1 MGTMLP
7 AGYSSARSL
16 ADVLPSCVAALA
28 GEPNQLKLP
37 EVERAVVIVV
47 DGLGAHP
54 LKARAGHARFLAPR
68 LTRAT
73 TMTSGFPTTTAA
85 ALTSVCTGTT
95 PGRHG
100 MIGYTVLDPQADR
113 VFNQLSGWKGD
124 PDPKTWQRCPTV
136 FESAQADGIAAFAIG
151 PERYRS
157 SSFSAAILSGADYV
171 GAKSIQQRFQAAR
184 RILDAGGRSIS
195 YLYVP
200 ELDIASHAHGWE
212 SDAWLAALEELDAQV
227 STFAQGLRKRDAA
240 LVTADHGVLDV
251 PVTSHVLF
259 DTVPELIEGVRH
271 VAGDP
276 RCLQL
281 HVASDASDAD
291 VHALAARW
299 QDAEG
304 ARSWVATRA
313 QAVAAGWFGPNVDP
327 EVLPRIGDVL
337 VAARGRIAYYDSR
350 TANAQSRAMIG
361 QHGSLTSE
369 ELAVP
374 LIGIGGF
381 G

>member
-1 MGTMLP
+1 MLP

-16 ADVLPSCVAALA
+16 ADVLPSCVAALD
-28 GEPNQLKLP
+28 GRPNPLQLP
-37 EVERAVVIVV
+37 AVERAVVIVV
-47 DGLGAHP
+47 DGLGAHS

-73 TMTSGFPTTTAA
+73 TMTSGFPTTTVA
-85 ALTSVCTGTT
+85 ALTSLCTGTT

-100 MIGYTVLDPQADR
+100 MVGYTVLDPAAGR
-113 VFNQLSGWKGD
+113 VFNQLSGWKGE
-124 PDPKTWQRCPTV
+124 PDPSTWQRCPTV
-136 FESAQADGIAAFAIG
+136 FETAGADGIAAFAVG

-157 SSFSAAILSGADYV
+157 SSFSTAILSGTEYV
-171 GAKSIQQRFQAAR
+171 GAKSIEQRFNAAR
-184 RILDAGGRSIS
+184 RILDQRGRSIC

-200 ELDIASHAHGWE
+200 ELDVAAHARGWE
-212 SDAWLAALEELDAQV
+212 SDAWLATLEELDARV
-227 STFAQGLRKRDAA
+227 STFALGLRRHEAA

-251 PVTSHVLF
+251 PVASHVFF
-259 DTVPELIEGVRH
+259 DTEPDLIDGVRH

-281 HVASDASDAD
+281 HLEPAASDGDAA
-291 VHALAARW
+291 ALAEHW
-299 QDAEG
+299 EQSEG

-313 QAVAAGWFGPNVDP
+313 QAVEAGWFGADVDP

-337 VAARGRIAYYDSR
+337 VAARTRVAYYDSR
-350 TANAQSRAMIG
+350 TASAQSRAMIG
-361 QHGSLTSE
+361 QHGSLTAE
-369 ELAVP
+369 ELVVP

-381 G
+381 E

>member
-16 ADVLPSCVAALA
+16 ADVLPSCVAALH
-28 GEPNQLKLP
+28 GQPNSLQLP
-37 EVERAVVIVV
+37 AVERAVVIVV

-54 LKARAGHARFLAPR
+54 LKARAGHARFLAQR

-85 ALTSVCTGTT
+85 ALTSLCTGTT
-95 PGRHG
+95 PGQHG
-100 MIGYTVLDPQADR
+100 MVGYTVLDPATDR

-124 PDPKTWQRCPTV
+124 PDPSRWQRCPTV
-136 FESAQADGIAAFAIG
+136 FETARADGIAAFAIG

-157 SSFSAAILSGADYV
+157 SSFSAAILSGAEYV
-171 GAKSIQQRFQAAR
+171 GAKSIEQRFSAAR
-184 RILDAGGRSIS
+184 RILDGGGRSIC

-212 SDAWLAALEELDAQV
+212 SDAWLAALEELDARV
-227 STFAQGLRKRDAA
+227 SAFAGELRRHEAA
-240 LVTADHGVLDV
+240 LTTADHGVLDV
-251 PVTSHVLF
+251 PINSHVLF
-259 DTVPELIEGVRH
+259 DTVPELVDGVRH

-281 HVASDASDAD
+281 HLGPDASADDAA
-291 VHALAARW
+291 ALAQRW
-299 QDAEG
+299 EQSEG

-313 QAVAAGWFGPNVDP
+313 QAVDAGPGGSVRLSIRRSCRGSETCWW
-327 EVLPRIGDVL
+327 PRAGGSPTTTHE
-337 VAARGRIAYYDSR
+337 RR
-350 TANAQSRAMIG
+350 TRN
-361 QHGSLTSE
+361 HE
-369 ELAVP
+369 P
-374 LIGIGGF
+374 
-381 G
+381 

>member
-28 GEPNQLKLP
+28 GRPNLLKLP
-37 EVERAVVIVV
+37 QVDRVVVIVV
-47 DGLGAHP
+47 DGLGSHP
-54 LKARAGHARFLAPR
+54 LRARAGHARFLASR

-73 TMTSGFPTTTAA
+73 TMMSGFPTTTAV
-85 ALTSVCTGTT
+85 ALTSLCTGTT

-100 MIGYTVLDPQADR
+100 MVGYTVLDPVADR

-124 PDPKTWQRCPTV
+124 PDPAAWQRCPTV
-136 FESAQADGIAAFAIG
+136 FESAKADRIAAFAIG

-157 SSFSAAILSGADYV
+157 SSFSTAILSGADYV
-171 GAKSIQQRFQAAR
+171 GAKTIEHRFAAAR

-200 ELDIASHAHGWE
+200 ELDIACHAHGWQ
-212 SDAWLAALEELDAQV
+212 SDAWLAALEEVDSQV
-227 STFAQGLRKRDAA
+227 AAFAHELKNHEAG

-251 PVTSHVLF
+251 PTTSHVLF
-259 DTVPELIEGVRH
+259 DTVPELLEGVRH

-281 HVASDASDAD
+281 HLAADASEAEAA
-291 VHALAARW
+291 ALAARW
-299 QDAEG
+299 THVEG
-304 ARSWVATRA
+304 HRAWVATRA
-313 QAVAAGWFGPNVDP
+313 QAIEAGWFGANVDP
-327 EVLPRIGDVL
+327 AIVPRIGHL
-337 VAARGRIAYYDSR
+337 LIAARGRIAYYDSR
-350 TANAQSRAMIG
+350 TATKQSLAMIG
-361 QHGSLTSE
+361 QHGSFTVE

-374 LIGIGGF
+374 LIGVGAF
-381 G
+381 A